1 MDGESTQSTG
11 LALCDC
17 GLAQMAYQMAY
28 LGQFFAHFA
37 VAFAVEQQ

>member
-11 LALCDC
+11 FALCDC
-17 GLAQMAYQMAY
+17 GLAQMAY

-37 VAFAVEQQ
+37 VEFAVEQQ